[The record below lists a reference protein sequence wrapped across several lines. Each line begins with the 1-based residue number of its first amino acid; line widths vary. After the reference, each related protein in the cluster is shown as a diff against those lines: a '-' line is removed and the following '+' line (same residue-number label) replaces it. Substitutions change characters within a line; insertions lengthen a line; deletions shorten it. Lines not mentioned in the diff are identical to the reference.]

1 MSAPTTTARTEA
13 ETPFTEAGPAGRAL
27 PFAAVLLLFWLSGAA
42 ALVDQVCFSKYLGYV
57 VGSTAHAVSAVL
69 AAFMTGLA
77 LGAALAG
84 RFAARVQRPLAAY
97 AVLELVVAATVAL
110 SPLAFRALTP
120 LYSSLARA
128 LPDSLAVLSAVR
140 WLLSLC
146 IVVVPT
152 AAMGATLP
160 LLSRGIEGDA
170 LGHAETRERRVAALY
185 AANTLG
191 GAVGALVGAYFVIPE
206 LGLDGTLMAAAAAS
220 ALTGAIALWLARAP
234 REERAAPASGIE
246 PIAEA
251 RASVPPRSLIFPS
264 RRDRVLLLALAYA
277 SGFLVFAAEVVST
290 HLLALVIGNSAYAF
304 GLILAAF
311 LTWLAV
317 GARLAQPLRRRF
329 SEAALPLG
337 TTAAAVAGLWTIP
350 LWDDVPRLFAS
361 LGDAVTSFAGR
372 EAVRAGVAFGM
383 LAVPTA
389 LMGLT
394 FPLLLKRVAHYAQLG
409 SWVGRLTAVN
419 TVGAVT
425 GALAMG
431 YLILPALG
439 SQGALIAIS
448 LGFAAC
454 SLLGLPW
461 AAARLRATTLGGV
474 FAAIVLAIAMP
485 RWDLVELTSGS
496 NVYFEGHE
504 QRHELLSIRE
514 DSEGGVTSVTRSNG
528 VLTLYT
534 NGKFQGNTGW
544 EMDAQRFFAHYPSLF
559 VSRFDRALVI
569 GLGTG
574 TTLGTLAA
582 YPWKH
587 LDVAEISPAIVEAAD
602 RYFRSANGGVLHDPR
617 VLLHIADGRNFLL
630 VEDRQYDLI
639 SMELSS
645 IWFAGA
651 SSLYTREFYDLVR
664 ARLAPDGIFQ
674 QWMQLHHVYRRD
686 FATVVNTLRE
696 GFPHVALFYG
706 GGQGIL
712 VASRKPLAASR
723 ARLESLGAR
732 PEIQRTLPGGRPL
745 ESLIEDV
752 LALDAGLDAFLAESA
767 REAGVP
773 REALIATDE
782 NLYLEYRTPRGNVLP
797 WATRDRLVAQI
808 RRFRDEAAIA
818 RLLTP

>member
-1 MSAPTTTARTEA
+1 VSAPTTVRTEA
-13 ETPFTEAGPAGRAL
+13 ETPVAEAGSAGRAL

-84 RFAARVQRPLAAY
+84 RFAARVRRPLAAY
-97 AVLELVVAATVAL
+97 AVLELAVAATVAL
-110 SPLAFRALTP
+110 SPLAFGALTP

-128 LPDSLAVLSAVR
+128 LPDSLAALSAVR
-140 WLLSLC
+140 WLLSLG

-170 LGHAETRERRVAALY
+170 LGTAETRERRVAALY

-191 GAVGALVGAYFVIPE
+191 GAVGALAGAYFVIPA

-220 ALTGAIALWLARAP
+220 ALTGGIALWLDRGPKA
-234 REERAAPASGIE
+234 EKAAPASMSE
-246 PIAEA
+246 PLQDSRVTI
-251 RASVPPRSLIFPS
+251 PPRSLIFPS
-264 RRDRVLLLALAYA
+264 RRDRVLLLVLAYA

-304 GLILAAF
+304 GLILAGF
-311 LTWLAV
+311 LTWLFV
-317 GARLAQPLRRRF
+317 GASLASALRRRF

-361 LGDAVTSFAGR
+361 IGDVVTSFSGR
-372 EAVRAGVAFGM
+372 EAVRASVAFGM
-383 LAVPTA
+383 LALPTT

-394 FPLLLKRVAHYAQLG
+394 FPLLLQRVARYAQLG

-425 GALAMG
+425 GALATG

-448 LGFAAC
+448 SGFAAC
-454 SLLGLPW
+454 GLFALPW
-461 AAARLRATTLGGV
+461 AAGRIRATTLGGV
-474 FAAIVLAIAMP
+474 FAAVVLAIAMP

-504 QRHELLSIRE
+504 QRQELLSLRE
-514 DSEGGVTSVTRSNG
+514 DAEGGVTSVTRANG

-559 VSRFDRALVI
+559 VHRFERALVI

-587 LDVAEISPAIVEAAD
+587 LDVAEISPAIVDAAE
-602 RYFRSANGGVLHDPR
+602 RYFESANRGVLRDPR
-617 VLLHIADGRNFLL
+617 VALHIADGRNFLL
-630 VEDRQYDLI
+630 VEDHRYDLI

-664 ARLAPDGIFQ
+664 SRLAPGGIFQ

-696 GFPHVALFYG
+696 RFAHVALFYG

-712 VASRKPLAASR
+712 VASMQPLEASR
-723 ARLESLGAR
+723 ARLAALEAR
-732 PEIQRTLPGGRPL
+732 PEIQATLPRGRPL
-745 ESLIEDV
+745 DSLIEDV
-752 LALDAGLDAFLAESA
+752 LALDAGLDGFLAESA
-767 REAGVP
+767 REAGIP
-773 REALIATDE
+773 REALVATDE

-797 WATRDRLVAQI
+797 WSTRNELVAAI
-808 RRFRDEAAIA
+808 RRFRDDAAIE
-818 RLLTP
+818 RMLTP